1 MRQEKVNSSSKSAS
15 QGIVLT
21 FGVFDGVHIAHH
33 IVISRVVDR
42 AKALGIEGV
51 VVSFEPH
58 PALPILGKSPPV
70 LTTISKKIELLE
82 SLGIDRVVVEDF
94 SERFSQLLPEEFA
107 RDVLVGKFHAREVIV
122 GYDCAFGKDRAG
134 DGWLLRELGEKYGF
148 AVDIVEPYRLNGVV
162 VSSTRIRAAI
172 LEGDLELARKLLGR
186 PYSLSGPVVPGKGIG
201 RKIGYATANLQL
213 QEQLLPPAGVYAV
226 RARVEGQY
234 FAGALNMGEQPT
246 FGGKEF
252 RVEVHL
258 LDFEG
263 TLYGQSVEVFF
274 ISKIRDVKA
283 FASPEELADQIKRDE
298 AVVRKMLNK

>member
-1 MRQEKVNSSSKSAS
+1 MRQEKANSSSKSAS

-21 FGVFDGVHIAHH
+21 FGVFDGVHIAHQ

-70 LTTISKKIELLE
+70 LTTVAKKIELLE

-94 SERFSQLLPEEFA
+94 SKQFSQLLPEEFA
-107 RDVLVGKFHAREVIV
+107 RDVLVGKFRAREVIV

-148 AVDIVEPYRLNGVV
+148 AVDIVEPYKLNGTV
-162 VSSTRIRAAI
+162 VSSTRIRTAI

-186 PYSLSGPVVPGKGIG
+186 PYSLSGPVVQGKGIG
-201 RKIGYATANLQL
+201 RKIGHATANLQL
-213 QEQLLPPAGVYAV
+213 QEQLLPPPGVYAV
-226 RARVEGQY
+226 KARVDGQY
-234 FAGALNMGEQPT
+234 LDGALNMGEQPT

-252 RVEVHL
+252 RAEVHL
-258 LDFEG
+258 LDFER

-274 ISKIRDVKA
+274 INKIRDVKA
-283 FASPEELADQIKRDE
+283 FGSPEELADQIKRDE
-298 AVVRKMLNK
+298 AVVRKMLDK